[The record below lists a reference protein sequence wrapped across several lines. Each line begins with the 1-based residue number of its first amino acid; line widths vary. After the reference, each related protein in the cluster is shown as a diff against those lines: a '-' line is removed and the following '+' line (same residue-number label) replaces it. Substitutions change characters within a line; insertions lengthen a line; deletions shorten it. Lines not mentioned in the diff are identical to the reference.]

1 MIVGILLSDGNI
13 EKRKGWNPRIRI
25 EHSFKN
31 FNYIWFVFN
40 ELSTLINT
48 FPLLIKRKFKSK
60 YFYSLA
66 FRTRQLSCLNEMYDL
81 FYDTNKKEK
90 VSGAY
95 AIKLIKYE
103 IFYYINY
110 ISLAFW
116 IMGDGSKRGRGLVLC
131 TDSFSLK
138 DIILLMN
145 ILKIK
150 FDIDSTIE
158 FLAYAPYSISLEDRK
173 TILNNKKKIARI
185 IINKKNLDKV
195 REKIKPF
202 FTKDF
207 LYKIN

>member
-1 MIVGILLSDGNI
+1 MINLTFFQKSMIVGILLSDGNI

-110 ISLAFW
+110 IFFILNIYKLIIDYKYIKIKINLFFINNISKKLLKNILTGKNNFNIKNLKLIN
-116 IMGDGSKRGRGLVLC
+116 IMIIKGFYVN
-131 TDSFSLK
+131 
-138 DIILLMN
+138 IILKVKL
-145 ILKIK
+145 
-150 FDIDSTIE
+150 
-158 FLAYAPYSISLEDRK
+158 
-173 TILNNKKKIARI
+173 KKKEYNI
-185 IINKKNLDKV
+185 IS
-195 REKIKPF
+195 
-202 FTKDF
+202 
-207 LYKIN
+207 

>member
-1 MIVGILLSDGNI
+1 MINLTFFQKSMIVGILLSDGNI

-116 IMGDGSKRGRGLVLC
+116 IMGDGSKAPSC
-131 TDSFSLK
+131 SLLRRAE
-138 DIILLMN
+138 ISRHHQAVRA
-145 ILKIK
+145 
-150 FDIDSTIE
+150 STSCNHSGDHWRQV
-158 FLAYAPYSISLEDRK
+158 PYSRDNIRVR
-173 TILNNKKKIARI
+173 NK
-185 IINKKNLDKV
+185 
-195 REKIKPF
+195 P
-202 FTKDF
+202 
-207 LYKIN
+207 